1 MNNAQKEVIAWWY
14 GRRDYRSGIEL
25 LSRYCRNKTIINTL
39 SKHGKER
46 FQPSVKKLYYEV
58 TKAVQL
64 NWLNMPDD
72 VVHDKTRQD
81 GKESLADI
89 PPGENVEE
97 EKNIPSETSFPSEQK
112 KNTGEENQYP
122 RVIRRLKYEYSNL
135 YNKRSQLH
143 KNMRNVEQTNTD
155 KNNELRSG
163 FLSEIKTISKQLE
176 FYFGFLEKY
185 ETAGTIP
192 EETEIWPPERKQAP
206 EEPKTYPELKK
217 LMWSLKS
224 EQSKDGFRLLYQQR
238 TKAEK
243 ENPMPQNSKRKAIEL
258 RMKLREI
265 KLNET
270 IALIEQLENAD

>member
-1 MNNAQKEVIAWWY
+1 MNNAQIEVIAWWY

-25 LSRYCRNKTIINTL
+25 LSRYCKNKTIINTL
-39 SKHGKER
+39 SKHGKEK

-72 VVHDKTRQD
+72 VVHD
-81 GKESLADI
+81 
-89 PPGENVEE
+89 EN
-97 EKNIPSETSFPSEQK
+97 NIPSETSFPSEQK
-112 KNTGEENQYP
+112 KNSGDENQYP

-143 KNMRNVEQTNTD
+143 KNMRNVEQTNTE

-163 FLSEIKTISKQLE
+163 FLIEIKSISKQLE
-176 FYFGFLEKY
+176 FYYGFLEKY

-192 EETEIWPPERKQAP
+192 EETEIWPPAKKQEP

-265 KLNET
+265 KLNE
-270 IALIEQLENAD
+270 ILALLEKMENAD

>member
-1 MNNAQKEVIAWWY
+1 MNNAQNEVIEWWY

-25 LSRYCRNKTIINTL
+25 LSRYCKNKTIINTL

-46 FQPSVKKLYYEV
+46 FQPAVKKLHYEV
-58 TKAVQL
+58 TKAVHL

-89 PPGENVEE
+89 PPGETQEE
-97 EKNIPSETSFPSEQK
+97 EKNIPSETFFPSEQK
-112 KNTGEENQYP
+112 KNTGDENQYP

-155 KNNELRSG
+155 KNNELRSD
-163 FLSEIKTISKQLE
+163 FLSEIKSISKQLE

-192 EETEIWPPERKQAP
+192 EETEIWPPAKKQVP

-238 TKAEK
+238 TKADK
-243 ENPMPQNSKRKAIEL
+243 ENPMPQNSKRKVIEL

-270 IALIEQLENAD
+270 LALIEQLENAD